1 MEEEITAKQ
10 LHEKQERGLQ
20 AHKSETNP
28 TADLARGF
36 LKMYRANEYATPI
49 DNARTTRAYSV
60 SFPV

>member
-1 MEEEITAKQ
+1 MEDEITAKQ
-10 LHEKQERGLQ
+10 LHEKQGRGLQ

-36 LKMYRANEYATPI
+36 LKMYRANESAIPTH
-49 DNARTTRAYSV
+49 NARTTKAYSV